1 MKKKKINWKYQ
12 NKKILKYYLLWMK
25 IIDNKE
31 WYSEELQIYQIKKNN
46 QENFQGEGYLTDKLF
61 IKKDGKV

>member
-1 MKKKKINWKYQ
+1 
-12 NKKILKYYLLWMK
+12 MK

-46 QENFQGEGYLTDKLF
+46 QENVQGEGYLTDKLF